1 VGTPNIRH
9 ISLAQQ
15 RRSQRVLLSVP
26 LLVSGV
32 HENRTT
38 FSERATTS
46 VVNAHGALPRLRERV
61 EMEQVLRLKNIATG
75 EELDCKVADVSR
87 GQDERVEV
95 GVEFL
100 EPSSRFW
107 RISFPPVDWSQRSPE
122 AKRFVGRS
130 PEATLPAKK

>member
-9 ISLAQQ
+9 VSLAQQ

-26 LLVSGV
+26 LMVSGV
-32 HENRTT
+32 RENRTT

-46 VVNAHGALPRLRERV
+46 VVNAHGALLRLRERV
-61 EMEQVLRLKNIATG
+61 EMEQILRLKNVATG
-75 EELDCKVADVSR
+75 EELDCKVADINR
-87 GQDERVEV
+87 GQDERAEV

-100 EPSSRFW
+100 EPSPRFW

-122 AKRFVGRS
+122 AKRFVGS
-130 PEATLPAKK
+130 SAEAIVPAKK